1 MVDGVLHG
9 LEHDLTCGLPLT
21 LHLRIQLDNTFA
33 HGVLAGILG
42 RVRVGLANLV
52 HSFLKRIAD
61 LFHMLFGRLGSL
73 GITVN
78 LLDVDIHN
86 IVFARKVASAEKQR
100 RPQKREKQ
108 KFTHRILLIRNS
120 GALSRPF
127 RLQRAAGRGQK
138 RKTPHKKFFF
148 SVYRK
153 TPFHATPE
161 E

>member
-1 MVDGVLHG
+1 
-9 LEHDLTCGLPLT
+9 
-21 LHLRIQLDNTFA
+21 
-33 HGVLAGILG
+33 
-42 RVRVGLANLV
+42 
-52 HSFLKRIAD
+52 
-61 LFHMLFGRLGSL
+61 MLFGRLGSL